1 MRNGLLPLLTV
12 CVYYLLCS
20 RLFFGRAM
28 ARRHSELGRRSD
40 GPALSIP
47 RANVKIQS
55 ESKASQVLLYYYV
68 HTLSSAVLPAC
79 VRVQLI

>member
-1 MRNGLLPLLTV
+1 MRNGLAASIDCV
-12 CVYYLLCS
+12 CTIYSALA
-20 RLFFGRAM
+20 FFGRAM

-55 ESKASQVLLYYYV
+55 ESKASQVLLYYV
-68 HTLSSAVLPAC
+68 HTLSSAVLPVR